1 MSKPNDETEP
11 IDQLLME
18 AAWRHSLIASLVKE
32 DDPDRKAEYRKFL
45 FSKPAHHPRLGK
57 VNLSPRT
64 VRRWCQRY
72 REKGLKGLVRR
83 RRSDRGLLK
92 ALPAEMLE
100 RALELRV
107 EDGRRSVPMLLKL
120 LANENPKWEAAR
132 STLDRHLRARGSSR
146 KRRGPEGPFTSFEA
160 SEPLALLQ
168 GDVLHGP
175 VVLVNGKPRRCRV
188 VGWLD
193 DHSRFFCH
201 LQAYP
206 NERLPAIEDS
216 LKRVILKYGLAAR
229 IFVDNAWV
237 YSGKSFSLAC
247 AELGIAK
254 IHSTPRYPVSR
265 GKIERAFRTL
275 REQLIQEVENL
286 EPLPIEELN
295 RYLQG
300 WVNTYHQTVH
310 STTKQSPAERFKDR
324 PLRPIPNAE
333 LLEQAFW
340 QWSTRTVSAHGEI
353 KFQSNIYRVD
363 PSFFRR
369 KVVVR
374 YDPFDLSALYVWKE
388 GRRVATATPER
399 LKRRRC
405 AGRSMAPRTQDSDAA
420 RDYLESLAKAHDE
433 QRERGLNLTSFPEN
447 TNQETSSCNKL

>member
-1 MSKPNDETEP
+1 MSQTDDTEP

-18 AAWRHSLIASLVKE
+18 AAWRHSLIAGLVKE
-32 DDPDRKAEYRKFL
+32 TDPDRGAEYRKFL
-45 FSKPAHHPRLGK
+45 LSRPAQHPRLGEIALK
-57 VNLSPRT
+57 PRT
-64 VRRWCQRY
+64 LRRWCQLY
-72 REKGLKGLVRR
+72 REKGLKGLVRS
-83 RRSDRGLLK
+83 RRSDRGILK
-92 ALPAEMLE
+92 ALPEQMLE
-100 RALELRV
+100 RALELRI

-120 LANENPKWEAAR
+120 LANENPEWEAAR

-175 VVLVNGKPRRCRV
+175 VVLVGDKPCRCRV

-193 DHSRFFCH
+193 DHSRFLCH

-216 LKRVILKYGLAAR
+216 LKQVILKYGLVSR
-229 IFVDNAWV
+229 VFVDNAWV

-265 GKIERAFRTL
+265 GKIERVFRTL
-275 REQLIQEVENL
+275 REQLLQEVENL

-300 WVNTYHQTVH
+300 WVNVYHKTVH
-310 STTKQSPAERFKDR
+310 SATEQTPTERFEGR
-324 PLRPIPNAE
+324 PLRPVPNADF
-333 LLEQAFW
+333 LEQAFW
-340 QWSTRTVSAHGEI
+340 QWSTRTVSGHGEI

-363 PSFFRR
+363 PSFSRR

-374 YDPFDLSALYVWKE
+374 YDPFDLSRLYIWQE

-399 LKRRRC
+399 LKRDRC
-405 AGRSMAPRTQDSDAA
+405 AGRPMAPRTQDSDAA
-420 RDYLESLAKAHDE
+420 RDYLEKLANAHE
-433 QRERGLNLTSFPEN
+433 QNRERELNLTSYPDDNE
-447 TNQETSSCNKL
+447 EEPRCNKR

>member
-1 MSKPNDETEP
+1 MSETTDDTEP

-18 AAWRHSLIASLVKE
+18 AAWRHSMIAGLVKE
-32 DDPDRKAEYRKFL
+32 NDPERRAEYRQFL
-45 FSKPAHHPRLGK
+45 LSMPAHHPRFGEITLK
-57 VNLSPRT
+57 PRT
-64 VRRWCQRY
+64 LRRWCQHY
-72 REKGLKGLVRR
+72 REKGLRGLVRR
-83 RRSDRGLLK
+83 RRSDRGILK
-92 ALPAEMLE
+92 ALPDKMLE
-100 RALELRV
+100 RALELRI

-120 LANENPKWEAAR
+120 LANENPEWEAAR
-132 STLDRHLRARGSSR
+132 STLDRHLRARGSTR

-175 VVLVNGKPRRCRV
+175 VVLVGDKPCRCRV

-193 DHSRFFCH
+193 DHSRFLCH

-216 LKRVILKYGLAAR
+216 LKQVILKYGLVSR
-229 IFVDNAWV
+229 VFVDNAWV

-265 GKIERAFRTL
+265 GKIERVFRTL
-275 REQLIQEVENL
+275 REQLLQEVENL

-300 WVNTYHQTVH
+300 WVNVYHKTVH
-310 STTKQSPAERFKDR
+310 SATEQTPMDRFEGR
-324 PLRPIPNAE
+324 PLRPVPNADF
-333 LLEQAFW
+333 LEQAFW
-340 QWSTRTVSAHGEI
+340 QWSTRTVSGHGEI

-363 PSFFRR
+363 PSFSRR

-374 YDPFDLSALYVWKE
+374 YDPFDLSRLYIWQE

-399 LKRRRC
+399 LKRDRC
-405 AGRSMAPRTQDSDAA
+405 AGRPMAPRTQDSDAA
-420 RDYLESLAKAHDE
+420 RAYLEGLAKTHD
-433 QRERGLNLTSFPEN
+433 QNRERELNLTSYPADNE
-447 TNQETSSCNKL
+447 EAPRCNKH